1 MKYYST
7 KNRYDRV
14 TFKYAVLKGIADDG
28 GLFMPEYIPTLNADY
43 LNSKKNHSFKNI
55 AHVVLNKF
63 VEEDI
68 PHYEFEN
75 IIDNIFT
82 FTTPVI
88 KLSNNIFIIELF
100 HGPTLAFKDFGAR
113 FTAAVTEYFNK
124 DENSKLYIL
133 VATSGDTGS
142 AVANGFFNKK
152 GIEVIVLY
160 PKDKISNLQE
170 KQITTLGGNVKSLEI
185 EGTFDDCQRL
195 VKQAFND
202 KSINKKLR
210 LSSANSINI
219 ARLLPQ
225 MIYYF
230 YAYFNLNIT
239 NEKIIFTV
247 PSGNLGNLSAG
258 LFAKKMGLPVF
269 KFISALNEN
278 RVFENYVNNNV
289 YIPRS
294 SVKTLANAMDVGNP
308 SNIERIIDLY
318 RNNEAEF
325 RETVLASS
333 ATNND
338 IITGIKEVYKKYGY
352 IIDPHGAVGYVV
364 TKKYLNSFTNDTK
377 YVILETAHPAKFFET
392 VEAALNE
399 KIEIPDRL
407 RRCIDQKKKT
417 DVLSNDYEDFKDYL
431 LSLNK

>member
-14 TFKYAVLKGIADDG
+14 TFKDAVLKGIADDG

-278 RVFENYVNNNV
+278 RVFENYVNSNV
-289 YIPRS
+289 YIPHS

-308 SNIERIIDLY
+308 SNIERIINLY

-399 KIEIPDRL
+399 KIKIPDRL